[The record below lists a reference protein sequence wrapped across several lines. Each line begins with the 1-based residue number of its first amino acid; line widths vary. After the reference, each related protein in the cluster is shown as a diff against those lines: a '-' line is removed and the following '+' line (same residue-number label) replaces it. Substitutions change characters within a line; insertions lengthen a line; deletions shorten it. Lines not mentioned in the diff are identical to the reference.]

1 METEEHFAATAAA
14 EIKIF
19 CRSSSLGHLAPK
31 EVSME
36 CTILYYKAE
45 FCKFLLCSPLL
56 PDP

>member
-14 EIKIF
+14 EIKVF

-31 EVSME
+31 EVYME

-45 FCKFLLCSPLL
+45 FCKFLLSL
-56 PDP
+56 PPN